1 MTTHPKSFSPEKL
14 HTEEVVERH
23 IVDQL
28 VAGQGYA
35 ERPAEAFDQTLGLD
49 RDVVVAFVKDT
60 QPQVWEALE
69 GQYPGAAEKEF
80 FRNLEQA
87 LKNRGTLEVLREG
100 FKMVPNMHFRLM
112 FPRPASS
119 LNPDLV
125 RLYEGNRLTVMT
137 QVVYSARHGNAIDIV
152 LFLNGLPVATM
163 EVKNTLT
170 SQTFRH
176 AESQYRKDRPPAGE
190 PLLTFKRGALVHFA
204 LDQENVSMTTRL
216 MNGKTRFLPFNR
228 GRDGGAGNPD
238 IEGDFAIGYLYA
250 DQPEGKAIFGREVWI
265 DLMSKFIHLDK
276 SDGKQVM
283 LFPRFQQLDCV
294 RKTLAH
300 ARAHGPGH
308 NYLEQHS
315 AGSGKS
321 NTIAWLAHQAIN
333 LHDDQNRP
341 IFDTAIIITDRLVL
355 DRQLQ
360 STVAS
365 FEKTPGVVKKID
377 GTSRDLRE
385 AIEAGARIIITTI
398 QKFGTEHLAKLSG
411 VNTRRFAIIIDE
423 AHSSQSGKSNAQMV
437 RSLTRSSED
446 VEDVILEYQRA
457 RGPQPNIS
465 FFAFTAT
472 PRPVTLERFGRIGP
486 DGTPQAFHLYSM
498 RQAIEEGFILDVL
511 QNYTTYQAYFQLE
524 KAIEDDPALRT
535 RDGQRRVARFARLH
549 PTNIAQ
555 KVEVIVEHFR
565 RHVMKELNG
574 QAKAMV
580 VTESREHAL
589 RYWQGL
595 KGYIEKQGYTD
606 LKALVAFS
614 GDLDIDGQ
622 TWSEEAANGFSEGE
636 LPKRFNGIKPDGTP
650 YEVQYQVL
658 VVAEKYQT
666 GFDQP
671 KLCAMYVDKKL
682 DGLQAVQTLA
692 RLNRTYP
699 GKDRTF
705 VLDFR
710 NTLDDI
716 RTAFAPFF
724 EATLLEERT
733 NFNQIYTLEAQ
744 IRSCPQ
750 IDMSEVEAFAAGFF
764 VGRQLTSA
772 ERTNLEAVV
781 RRARDRFLLADDE
794 AAMEEFRQF
803 AKSYMRFYA
812 FVSQVVALGDSNLER
827 LYVYLD
833 WLVRLL
839 PSRSIPAQIEITD
852 DMLRLEAY
860 RIEKT
865 DEGSA
870 SLVAG
875 DGTRLRPIEEFGAS
889 PYTEEEERSLSEI
902 VSAFNERHGTTFSR
916 EDFLRLERVNQEIL
930 EDEDLREMILNN
942 PEDVVRPEFE
952 ALFMGALIRM
962 FQRDTE
968 MQSAVMSDNEAR
980 EMAIRHFFRTARRQ
994 VFDGARPPA

>member
-1 MTTHPKSFSPEKL
+1 MTTHPTSFSPEKL
-14 HTEEVVERH
+14 HTEQVVERH

-28 VAGQGYA
+28 VGGQGYE
-35 ERPAEAFDQTLGLD
+35 ERPPEAFDKALGLD
-49 RDVVVAFVKDT
+49 RDMVLTFVKGT
-60 QPQVWEALE
+60 QPTVWQKLE
-69 GQYPGAAEKEF
+69 GQFPGAADQEF

-87 LKNRGTLEVLREG
+87 LKNRGILEVLREG

-125 RLYEGNRLTVMT
+125 RLYEDNRLTVMT
-137 QVVYSARHGNAIDIV
+137 QVVYSMRHGNAIDIV

-170 SQTFRH
+170 GQTFRH

-238 IEGDFAIGYLYA
+238 IDGEFAIGYLYT

-265 DLMSKFIHLDK
+265 DLMSKFVHLDK

-300 ARAHGPGH
+300 ARVHGPGH

-333 LHDDQNRP
+333 LHDNQDRP

-565 RHVMKELNG
+565 RHVMKELGG

-595 KGYIEKQGYTD
+595 KAYIEKQGYTD

-614 GDLDIDGQ
+614 GDLEIDGQ
-622 TWSEEAANGFSEGE
+622 TWSEEAANGFTEGE

-650 YEVQYQVL
+650 YEVQYQIL

-710 NTLDDI
+710 NSMEDI

-750 IDMSEVEAFAAGFF
+750 IDMTEIETFAAAFF
-764 VGRQLTSA
+764 VGRDLTSS
-772 ERTNLEAVV
+772 ERTKLEAIV

-794 AAMEEFRQF
+794 AAMEEFRQL

-812 FVSQVVALGDSNLER
+812 FVSQVVPLGDSNLER

-833 WLVRLL
+833 WLARLL
-839 PSRSIPAQIEITD
+839 PSRSIPAQIDITD

-870 SLVAG
+870 SLTAG
-875 DGTRLRPIEEFGAS
+875 DGTRMRPIEEFGAS

-902 VSAFNERHGTTFSR
+902 VSAFNERHGTMFSR

-930 EDEDLREMILNN
+930 EDDDLREMIRNN

-994 VFDGARPPA
+994 VFEGAGRET

>member
-1 MTTHPKSFSPEKL
+1 MTTDPKSFSPERL

-28 VAGQGYA
+28 VSTQGYV
-35 ERPAEAFDQTLGLD
+35 ERPSTEFDKALGLD
-49 RDVVVAFVKDT
+49 RDVVLAFIKDT
-60 QPQVWEALE
+60 QPEIWQAL
-69 GQYPGAAEKEF
+69 QRHYPGAAEHEF
-80 FRNLEQA
+80 FRNLEEA
-87 LKNRGTLEVLREG
+87 LKGRGALEVLRDG
-100 FKMVPNMHFRLM
+100 FKMVPNLQFRLM

-125 RLYEGNRLTVMT
+125 RAWQGNRLTVMT
-137 QVVYSARHGNAIDIV
+137 QVVYSRRHGNAIDIV
-152 LFLNGLPVATM
+152 LFINGIPVATL

-170 SQTFRH
+170 GQTFRH
-176 AESQYRKDRPPAGE
+176 AEAQYRKDRSPAGE

-204 LDQENVSMTTRL
+204 LDQEHASMTTRL

-265 DLMSKFIHLDK
+265 DLMSKFIHIDK
-276 SDGKQVM
+276 SDGKQTL

-294 RKTLAH
+294 RKTLTH

-333 LHDDQNRP
+333 LHDDQDKP
-341 IFDTAIIITDRLVL
+341 IFDTTIIITDRLVL

-360 STVAS
+360 ATVAS
-365 FEKTPGVVKKID
+365 FEKTPGLVKKID
-377 GTSRDLRE
+377 GTSRELKA

-398 QKFGTEHLAKLSG
+398 QKFGTKHLAKLSG

-423 AHSSQSGKSNAQMV
+423 AHSSQSGKANAEMV

-457 RGPQPNIS
+457 RGPQSNIS

-472 PRPVTLERFGRIGP
+472 PRPVTLERFGCIGP

-511 QNYTTYQAYFQLE
+511 QNYTTYQAYFHLE
-524 KAIEDDPALRT
+524 KAIDDDPELRT

-549 PTNIAQ
+549 PTSIAQ
-555 KVEVIVEHFR
+555 KIEVIVEHFR
-565 RHVMKELNG
+565 RHVMQELG
-574 QAKAMV
+574 GEAKAMV

-595 KGYIEKQGYTD
+595 KDYIKKQGYTD
-606 LKALVAFS
+606 MRALVAFS
-614 GDLDIDGQ
+614 GDLELDGQ
-622 TWSEEAANGFSEGE
+622 TWTEEAANGFSEGE
-636 LPKRFNGIKPDGTP
+636 LPNRFNGIKPDGTP

-671 KLCAMYVDKKL
+671 KLCAMYIDKKL
-682 DGLQAVQTLA
+682 DGLQAVQTLS
-692 RLNRTYP
+692 RLNRTHP
-699 GKDRTF
+699 GKERTF
-705 VLDFR
+705 ILDFR
-710 NTLDDI
+710 NSMEDI
-716 RTAFAPFF
+716 RTAFAPFY

-744 IRSCPQ
+744 LRASPA
-750 IDMSEVEAFAAGFF
+750 IDMTEINAFASGFF
-764 VGRQLTSA
+764 VGRDLTSA
-772 ERTNLEAVV
+772 ERTNLEGIV
-781 RRARDRFLLADDE
+781 RRARDRFLLVEDE
-794 AAMEEFRQF
+794 AAIEEFRQL

-812 FVSQVVALGDSNLER
+812 FVSQVIPLEDSNLER

-839 PSRSIPAQIEITD
+839 PSRAVPAHIEISD

-870 SLVAG
+870 SLAAG
-875 DGTRLRPIEEFGAS
+875 EGTRMQPIEEFGAS

-902 VSAFNERHGTTFSR
+902 VSAFNDRHGTTFSR
-916 EDFLRLERVNQEIL
+916 EDFLRLEQVNREVL
-930 EDEDLREMILNN
+930 EDDDLREMILNN
-942 PEDVVRPEFE
+942 PEDVVRPEF
-952 ALFMGALIRM
+952 ANLFMSAMIRM

-968 MQSAVMSDNEAR
+968 MRSAVMTDNEAR
-980 EMAIRHFFRTARRQ
+980 EMAIRHFFRTAQRQ
-994 VFDGARPPA
+994 VFEEAQDRS

>member
-1 MTTHPKSFSPEKL
+1 MNTHPKSFSREKL
-14 HTEEVVERH
+14 HTEHVAERH
-23 IVDQL
+23 IADRL
-28 VAGQGYA
+28 VAGQGYE
-35 ERPAEAFDQTLGLD
+35 ERPADAFDTTLGMD
-49 RDVVVAFVKDT
+49 RDIIVAFVRGT
-60 QPQVWEALE
+60 QPEVWAALE
-69 GQYPGAAEKEF
+69 GRYPGAAEKEF

-87 LKNRGTLEVLREG
+87 LKTRGILEVLREG
-100 FKMVPNMHFRLM
+100 FKMVPNMHFRMM

-125 RLYEGNRLTVMT
+125 RLYEGNHLTVMT

-152 LFLNGLPVATM
+152 LFLNGLPVATL

-170 SQTFRH
+170 GQAFRH
-176 AESQYRKDRPPAGE
+176 AEAQYRKDRSPAGE

-204 LDQENVSMTTRL
+204 LDQEHVSMTTRL

-238 IEGDFAIGYLYA
+238 IEDDFPIGYLYA
-250 DQPEGKAIFGREVWI
+250 DQPDGKAIFGREVWI
-265 DLMSKFIHLDK
+265 DLMSKFIHLNK
-276 SDGKQVM
+276 SDGKQAM

-300 ARAHGPGH
+300 ARTHGPGY
-308 NYLEQHS
+308 NYLAQHS

-333 LHDDQNRP
+333 LHDDQDRP
-341 IFDTAIIITDRLVL
+341 IFDTAIIVTDRLVL

-360 STVAS
+360 STVSS
-365 FEKTPGVVKKID
+365 FEKTPGLVKKID
-377 GTSRDLRE
+377 GTSRDLRA

-398 QKFGTEHLAKLSG
+398 QKFGTEHLARLSG
-411 VNTRRFAIIIDE
+411 VNARRFAIIIDE

-437 RSLTRSSED
+437 RSLTRSSDD
-446 VEDVILEYQRA
+446 VEDIILDYQHS

-472 PRPVTLERFGRIGP
+472 PRPVTLERFGHIGP

-498 RQAIEEGFILDVL
+498 RQAIEERFILEVL

-565 RHVMKELNG
+565 RHVMREIG
-574 QAKAMV
+574 GEAKAMV

-595 KGYIEKQGYTD
+595 REYIEKQGYTD
-606 LKALVAFS
+606 RRALVAFS
-614 GDLDIDGQ
+614 GDLELDGQ
-622 TWSEEAANGFSEGE
+622 TWSEEAANRFSEGE
-636 LPKRFNGIKPDGTP
+636 LPARFNGIRPDGTP
-650 YEVQYQVL
+650 YDVQYQVL

-692 RLNRTYP
+692 RLNRTHP
-699 GKDRTF
+699 GKERTF

-710 NTLDDI
+710 NSMDDI

-733 NFNQIYTLEAQ
+733 NFNQVYTLEAQ
-744 IRSCPQ
+744 VRSCAQ
-750 IDMSEVEAFAAGFF
+750 IDMTEIEAFAAGFF
-764 VGRQLTSA
+764 VGRDLTSV
-772 ERTNLEAVV
+772 ERAQLEAIV
-781 RRARDRFLLADDE
+781 RRARDRVMMADDE
-794 AAMEEFRQF
+794 AAMEEFRQL

-812 FVSQVVALGDSNLER
+812 FVSQVVPLGDSNLER

-839 PSRSIPAQIEITD
+839 PSRSTPPEIEITD
-852 DMLRLEAY
+852 DMLRLDAY

-870 SLVAG
+870 SLAGG

-902 VSAFNERHGTTFSR
+902 VSAFNERHGTTFSPD
-916 EDFLRLERVNQEIL
+916 DFLRLERVNQEIL
-930 EDEDLREMILNN
+930 ENEDLREMIRRN
-942 PEDVVRPEFE
+942 PADVVKPEFE
-952 ALFMGALIRM
+952 SLFMGALIRM

-968 MQSAVMSDNEAR
+968 LQSAIMSDNEAR

-994 VFDGARPPA
+994 IFEGASHGA

>member
-1 MTTHPKSFSPEKL
+1 
-14 HTEEVVERH
+14 
-23 IVDQL
+23 
-28 VAGQGYA
+28 
-35 ERPAEAFDQTLGLD
+35 
-49 RDVVVAFVKDT
+49 
-60 QPQVWEALE
+60 
-69 GQYPGAAEKEF
+69 
-80 FRNLEQA
+80 
-87 LKNRGTLEVLREG
+87 
-100 FKMVPNMHFRLM
+100 MHFRLM

-125 RLYEGNRLTVMT
+125 QLYAGNRLTAMT
-137 QVVYSARHGNAIDIV
+137 QVVYSTRHGNAIDIV

-170 SQTFRH
+170 GQTFRH
-176 AESQYRKDRPPAGE
+176 AEAQYRKDRSPAGE
-190 PLLTFKRGALVHFA
+190 PLLTFERRALVHFA
-204 LDQENVSMTTRL
+204 LDQEHVSMTTRL
-216 MNGKTRFLPFNR
+216 MKGKTRFLPFNR
-228 GRDGGAGNPD
+228 GRDGGAGNED
-238 IEGDFAIGYLYA
+238 IDGDFPIAYLYA

-265 DLMSKFIHLDK
+265 DLLSKFIHLDK

-300 ARAHGPGH
+300 ARTHGPGH
-308 NYLEQHS
+308 NYLEQRS
-315 AGSGKS
+315 ARSGKS

-333 LHDDQNRP
+333 LHDDQDNP
-341 IFDTAIIITDRLVL
+341 IFDTAIIITDRLVP

-360 STVAS
+360 STVSS
-365 FEKTPGVVKKID
+365 FEKTPGLVKKID

-398 QKFGTEHLAKLSG
+398 QKFGTEHLARLSG

-423 AHSSQSGKSNAQMV
+423 AHSCQSGKSNAQMV

-457 RGPQPNIS
+457 RRPQPNIS

-472 PRPVTLERFGRIGP
+472 PRPVTLERFGTLGP

-535 RDGQRRVARFARLH
+535 RDGQCRVARFARLH

-555 KVEVIVEHFR
+555 KVEVIVEHCR
-565 RHVMKELNG
+565 RHVMHELAG
-574 QAKAMV
+574 EAKAMV

-595 KGYIEKQGYTD
+595 QDYIKKQGYTD
-606 LKALVAFS
+606 LKARVAFS
-614 GDLDIDGQ
+614 GDLEIDGQ
-622 TWSEEAANGFSEGE
+622 TWTEEAANGFSEGE

-650 YEVQYQVL
+650 HEEQYQVL

-671 KLCAMYVDKKL
+671 KLCAMYVDEKL

-692 RLNRTYP
+692 RLNRTHP
-699 GKDRTF
+699 GKERTF

-710 NTLDDI
+710 NSIEDI
-716 RTAFAPFF
+716 REAFAPFF
-724 EATLLEERT
+724 EATLLEQRT
-733 NFNQIYTLEAQ
+733 NFSQLYTLEAQ
-744 IRSCPQ
+744 IRACAQ
-750 IDMSEVEAFAAGFF
+750 IDMTEIDSFATGFF
-764 VGRQLTSA
+764 VGRELTGT
-772 ERTNLEAVV
+772 ERTKLEAIV
-781 RRARDRFLLADDE
+781 RPARDRFLMADDE
-794 AAMEEFRQF
+794 AVMEEFRQF

-839 PSRSIPAQIEITD
+839 PSARSRRSSTRTSGSWPSKTSRPPSPKPRNSTTAGPPPMTRPVARRLGPDATAATCPSTCRGSRGSSSPTARCAPA
-852 DMLRLEAY
+852 A
-860 RIEKT
+860 
-865 DEGSA
+865 
-870 SLVAG
+870 AG
-875 DGTRLRPIEEFGAS
+875 RCTRLGKTAPSGSTSCPRSCAGLSPPSPNTPAAPAPTAS
-889 PYTEEEERSLSEI
+889 RRCPCR
-902 VSAFNERHGTTFSR
+902 RH
-916 EDFLRLERVNQEIL
+916 
-930 EDEDLREMILNN
+930 
-942 PEDVVRPEFE
+942 
-952 ALFMGALIRM
+952 
-962 FQRDTE
+962 
-968 MQSAVMSDNEAR
+968 
-980 EMAIRHFFRTARRQ
+980 
-994 VFDGARPPA
+994 